1 MDCFQGMPL
10 VRGWTLS
17 YDSER
22 LDRCHPVGASRKF
35 LKAGGHNLELQP
47 PPNPGSQMPAHLPF
61 DLWLRCFSHANS
73 RRIFFTR
80 SKLYFPQVQITFSL
94 TTEGKMLHDQKIL
107 TSCRYDYPSRWSFGG
122 DYGIYKCLGL
132 FIPCASSS
140 SCLLLSHY
148 ITWDKILQGLTPRGR
163 IITIYLSSLLWIS
176 LAPSDI
182 FGLILQTTV
191 LICYTRLCTYFF
203 ATKSFNH

>member
-61 DLWLRCFSHANS
+61 DLYGLGAFPT
-73 RRIFFTR
+73 RI
-80 SKLYFPQVQITFSL
+80 QG
-94 TTEGKMLHDQKIL
+94 E
-107 TSCRYDYPSRWSFGG
+107 
-122 DYGIYKCLGL
+122 
-132 FIPCASSS
+132 SSS
-140 SCLLLSHY
+140 LGANY
-148 ITWDKILQGLTPRGR
+148 IFHKYR
-163 IITIYLSSLLWIS
+163 
-176 LAPSDI
+176 
-182 FGLILQTTV
+182 
-191 LICYTRLCTYFF
+191 
-203 ATKSFNH
+203 